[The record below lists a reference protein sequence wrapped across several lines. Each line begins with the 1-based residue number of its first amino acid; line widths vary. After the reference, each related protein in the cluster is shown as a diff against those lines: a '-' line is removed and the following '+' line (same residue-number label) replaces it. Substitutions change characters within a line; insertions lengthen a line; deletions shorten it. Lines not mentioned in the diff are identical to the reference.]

1 MLNVG
6 VQATQNLPER
16 VGVTAN
22 LNINYRAPTH
32 ADQVAPIFS
41 IRVCSDPD

>member
-1 MLNVG
+1 M
-6 VQATQNLPER
+6 QNLPER

-22 LNINYRAPTH
+22 LNINYRAPTR

-41 IRVCSDPD
+41 IPPFSDPN